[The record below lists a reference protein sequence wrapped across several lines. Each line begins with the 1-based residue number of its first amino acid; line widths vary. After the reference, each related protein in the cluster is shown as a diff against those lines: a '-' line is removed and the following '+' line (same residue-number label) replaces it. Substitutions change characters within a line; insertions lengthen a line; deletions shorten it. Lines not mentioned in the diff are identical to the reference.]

1 MRALLLAALLA
12 APAAAREVGGA
23 FSLEPPKGWS
33 EREDWG
39 ALVPTYSAFDR
50 ERSISVTLYPEG
62 NPLFKGAKAYLAH
75 RSAARGGGKK
85 PRRLEGLKTAAGEAQ
100 LWTQD
105 YAASRSGVH
114 GGQTA
119 PTPSR
124 ELFAVLE
131 KGGAFWVLSLQAPVA
146 GFAQAEK
153 SFRAA
158 AATFKILLP

>member
-23 FSLEPPKGWS
+23 FSFEAPKGWS
-33 EREDWG
+33 ERDDWI

-50 ERSISVTLYPEG
+50 DRALSVTLYPAG
-62 NPLFKGAKAYLAH
+62 NPLFKGAKAYLSH

-105 YAASRSGVH
+105 YGTSRSGVH
-114 GGQTA
+114 GEQTA

-124 ELFAVLE
+124 ELYAVLD
-131 KGGAFWVLSLQAPVA
+131 KGGSFWVLSIKAPVA
-146 GFAQAEK
+146 GFPESEK
-153 SFRAA
+153 AFRAA
-158 AATFKILLP
+158 AATFKILAR